1 MAGCFLTYAATSTAL
16 LTAVVYEAVQ
26 QRRQFY
32 PTVIYLTTS
41 KVSALVLGNE
51 ALVLTLLFG
60 QLCKRF
66 FFGRLREAEV
76 EHLYE
81 RSWFAITETCL
92 AMTIFREEFKVRFVA
107 LFTALL
113 FLKIFHWLLQ
123 DRVAF
128 MEQTPAVRL
137 FTHARMLLLM
147 ATLFA
152 LDAAFLY
159 HAVSVSLLRGP
170 SVLLLFAFEYLILAS
185 TVCATF
191 SKYALHI
198 NDMRLGG
205 RWDEKG
211 VYLFYLELVTD
222 LFHMLVY
229 LAFFVLICT
238 YYGGAHAAPPPPAP
252 PSTQRAP
259 FPPPP
264 QCSCTSCATSTSRA
278 ARSARASPTSSGTAA
293 SRTTC
298 KSASPTPP
306 RRISSAPTASASSAA
321 SR

>member
-1 MAGCFLTYAATSTAL
+1 MAGGFLTYAATSTAL

-92 AMTIFREEFKVRFVA
+92 AMTIFREEFNVRFVA

-238 YYGGAHAAPPPPAP
+238 YYGGTRAPPVPPKLNP
-252 PSTQRAP
+252 N
-259 FPPPP
+259 
-264 QCSCTSCATSTSRA
+264 
-278 ARSARASPTSSGTAA
+278 PTLGQ
-293 SRTTC
+293 
-298 KSASPTPP
+298 TPP
-306 RRISSAPTASASSAA
+306 EAHPQSQIRPQSQS
-321 SR
+321 

>member
-1 MAGCFLTYAATSTAL
+1 MAGGFLTYAATSTAL

-92 AMTIFREEFKVRFVA
+92 AMTIFREEFNVRFVA

-238 YYGGAHAAPPPPAP
+238 YYGGAHAARAARPRQNPPP

-259 FPPPP
+259 FPPPL
-264 QCSCTSCATSTSRA
+264 
-278 ARSARASPTSSGTAA
+278 
-293 SRTTC
+293 
-298 KSASPTPP
+298 
-306 RRISSAPTASASSAA
+306 
-321 SR
+321 

>member
-1 MAGCFLTYAATSTAL
+1 M
-16 LTAVVYEAVQ
+16 
-26 QRRQFY
+26 
-32 PTVIYLTTS
+32 IYLTTS

-92 AMTIFREEFKVRFVA
+92 AMTIFREEFNVRFVA

-238 YYGGAHAAPPPPAP
+238 YYGGTRPPAP
-252 PSTQRAP
+252 AQTRPRPRLSARPSLP
-259 FPPPP
+259 HY
-264 QCSCTSCATSTSRA
+264 SA
-278 ARSARASPTSSGTAA
+278 AAHHARPLPHVPLVPHRASPTSSATAA

>member
-1 MAGCFLTYAATSTAL
+1 M
-16 LTAVVYEAVQ
+16 VYEAVQ

-41 KVSALVLGNE
+41 VSALVLGNE

-92 AMTIFREEFKVRFVA
+92 AMTIFREEFNVRFVA

-123 DRVAF
+123 DRVASWSRRR
-128 MEQTPAVRL
+128 PCASS
-137 FTHARMLLLM
+137 THARMLLLM

-191 SKYALHI
+191 SKYALHV

-229 LAFFVLICT
+229 LAFFVLIC
-238 YYGGAHAAPPPPAP
+238 
-252 PSTQRAP
+252 
-259 FPPPP
+259 
-264 QCSCTSCATSTSRA
+264 
-278 ARSARASPTSSGTAA
+278 
-293 SRTTC
+293 
-298 KSASPTPP
+298 
-306 RRISSAPTASASSAA
+306 
-321 SR
+321 